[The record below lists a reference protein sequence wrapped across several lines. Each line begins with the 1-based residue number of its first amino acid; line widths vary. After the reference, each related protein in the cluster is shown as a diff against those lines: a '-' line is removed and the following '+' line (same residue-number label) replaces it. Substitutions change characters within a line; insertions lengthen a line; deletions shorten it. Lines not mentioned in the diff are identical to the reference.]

1 MSDEYSQHQASE
13 RRRGRLKWTEDMNR
27 ILLDC
32 KKETLELIASSEPPR
47 NSNGRNKGYMSIMKE
62 LWEQNSF
69 CFIEPL

>member
-1 MSDEYSQHQASE
+1 
-13 RRRGRLKWTEDMNR
+13 MNR

-47 NSNGRNKGYMSIMKE
+47 YSNGRKKGYMSIMKE